1 MASIR
6 IPIHLRWADMDLYHH
21 INNVMYANYLETA
34 RVQFLA
40 QHHLKPTVEGYGQFV
55 ARLEIDYVAPLAYRA
70 QPVDME
76 LWVSDIGASSYVIN
90 YELTD
95 GETVYM
101 RAQTVM
107 VSVNVEHNVPGRIP
121 QVLREI
127 LTNTSRN

>member
-1 MASIR
+1 
-6 IPIHLRWADMDLYHH
+6 
-21 INNVMYANYLETA
+21 MYANYLETA

-40 QHHLKPTVEGYGQFV
+40 QHRLEPTVEGYGQFV

-70 QPVDME
+70 EPVDMK

-101 RAQTVM
+101 RAKTVM
-107 VSVNVEHNVPGRIP
+107 VCVNVEHNVPGRIP

-127 LTNTSRN
+127 LEATSVG